1 MMRGRLL
8 HFEAVTDL
16 DAATLIYR
24 RRRQSRITPRGL
36 VDCMIAAVAWR
47 RSASL
52 LCFDVGLERTA
63 DVVGIHLDEASA
75 RR

>member
-1 MMRGRLL
+1 M
-8 HFEAVTDL
+8 
-16 DAATLIYR
+16 
-24 RRRQSRITPRGL
+24 
-36 VDCMIAAVAWR
+36 VDCMIAAVAGR

-52 LCFDVGLERTA
+52 LCFDVGLERIA